1 MILVDV
7 RELHGLEKQL
17 QTFAARALPF
27 ATRQTLNQAVYDTR
41 RGYQREMRHE
51 LTLRNTWTEGS
62 AKFEPTRVLD
72 ISRQHASVG
81 SVLEYMATQEEGGYV
96 HGAQG
101 RSKPVPTAFARVSG
115 QRARMV
121 KQANRMRAIAL
132 ADKKHAGQSVK
143 QRLVVAVRVAVQ
155 TGRRYVYLDLGGSK
169 GIFRVTGGVDDG
181 RKRGWAKGAKLR
193 RVWDMSR
200 SAVHV
205 PRHALLRVA
214 TNTTTDRLP
223 WLYQQALVAQL
234 RRHGLLG
241 YR

>member
-41 RGYQREMRHE
+41 LGYQREMRDE
-51 LTLRNTWTEGS
+51 LTLRNKWTEGS
-62 AKFEPTRVLD
+62 AKFEPTRTLD

-81 SVLEYMATQEEGGYV
+81 SVLDYMSTQEDGGYV

-101 RSKPVPTAFARVSG
+101 HSKPVPTAFARVSG

-132 ADKKHAGQSVK
+132 AATGYRGQSVK
-143 QRLVVAVRVAVQ
+143 QRILVAVRVAVQ
-155 TGRRYVYLDLGGSK
+155 TGRRHVYLDLGSSK
-169 GIFRVTGGVDDG
+169 GIFRVMGGTNDG
-181 RKRGWAKGAKLR
+181 LKRGWVQGAKLR
-193 RVWDMSR
+193 RVWDMSKD
-200 SAVHV
+200 AVRV
-205 PRHALLRVA
+205 PRHALLSVA
-214 TNTTTDRLP
+214 TNTTADRLP
-223 WLYQQALVAQL
+223 WLYREALVVQL
-234 RRHGLLG
+234 RKHGLLG